1 MAREKIDIS
10 IRLQRQEKKI
20 LELTDQLNAAK
31 DEYEKLLI
39 EQKEA
44 EKQKLLEAYEKSR
57 RSLDEVIDFLKGK
70 ADI

>member
-10 IRLQRQEKKI
+10 IRLQRQKKKI

-44 EKQKLLEAYEKSR
+44 EKEKLLEAYEKSR

>member
-1 MAREKIDIS
+1 MARKKIDIS
-10 IRLQRQEKKI
+10 IRLQRQKKKI

-44 EKQKLLEAYEKSR
+44 EKEKLLEAYEKSR